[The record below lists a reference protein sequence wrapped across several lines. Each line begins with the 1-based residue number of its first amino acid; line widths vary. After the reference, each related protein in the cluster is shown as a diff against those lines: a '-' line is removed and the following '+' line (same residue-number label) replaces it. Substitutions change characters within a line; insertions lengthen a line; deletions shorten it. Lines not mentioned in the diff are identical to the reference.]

1 MRTHMFKA
9 LISATA
15 IAIMAASSAYAK
27 NNPTPSRD
35 AQILLKDLGY
45 QISVDGSW
53 GPQSQRVISQFYTDR
68 GLTYDGTLSEN
79 EFEDLSAAVDELPK
93 IVAPRHP
100 RSSAVD
106 YSVTYDFGPE
116 PWAPVDIV
124 KYARELRRYY
134 GYTYQI
140 GLYFPP
146 EHSVDKCNEYMTK
159 DTIGLRHRYHDR
171 EFLDTIYKCIGRLN
185 TLIIDEIPSQGRNS
199 PHLKYL
205 FETLIPLWANNY
217 AYTAKGFTDRN
228 NCQANMQITL
238 NNAAF
243 EIYFNFA
250 SYYGVTPEMDAAVY
264 RWYEK
269 ADSEL
274 CGTVRT
280 RYFGKCFDT
289 TWFLKDPGNSFRG
302 GWSEQRTNA
311 MHWNTDCS
319 NGSLGYAMNLARG
332 GMYFKNSD
340 YINEALAVMQIVVD
354 VANEDGA
361 THDATRCW
369 YGVGY
374 MGQTSEYIVRIA
386 ELVEDLGVDVYK
398 MRGRNHGTTPEDIVN
413 YTATIYMNP
422 ELNLRY
428 QRWPTY
434 PNVKQEFGQDCSL
447 EFNRDVQKQ
456 PVAEIL
462 SEYFNRFSGLMY
474 NNPKYEEYRNW
485 YESKSHSAKHRGGVA
500 LNMYIIQRLEN

>member
-1 MRTHMFKA
+1 MFRF
-9 LISATA
+9 LIKVLFIVLPTSLLAEGTA
-15 IAIMAASSAYAK
+15 
-27 NNPTPSRD
+27 RD
-35 AQILLKDLGY
+35 AQGMLSRLGY

-53 GPQSQRVISQFYTDR
+53 GPQSQLVIGQFYTDR

-79 EFEDLSAAVDELPK
+79 EFTDLSAAVDELPK
-93 IVAPRHP
+93 IVVPRHP
-100 RSSAVD
+100 RSRNVD

-116 PWAPVDIV
+116 PWAPVDIE
-124 KYARELRRYY
+124 KYARELQRYY
-134 GYTYQI
+134 GISQTI

-146 EHSVDKCNEYMTK
+146 EHSAEKCNEYMTT
-159 DTIGLRHRYHDR
+159 DTIGLKYHDT
-171 EFLDTIYKCIGRLN
+171 EFLDTIYKCIGRLQ
-185 TLIIDEIPSQGRNS
+185 TLILDEIPSQGRNS

-217 AYTAKGFTDRN
+217 AYTAKGWTDN
-228 NCQANMQITL
+228 GNCQANMQITL

-243 EIYFNFA
+243 RIYFNFA
-250 SYYGVTPEMDAAVY
+250 SYYGVTPEMDTTVY

-274 CGTVRT
+274 CGSVRM
-280 RYFGKCFDT
+280 RYWGKCYDT
-289 TWFLKDPGNSFRG
+289 TWFLQDPGNSFRG
-302 GWSEQRTNA
+302 GWSEFPTPMKYGA
-311 MHWNTDCS
+311 DCS
-319 NGSLGYAMNLARG
+319 NGTLGYGANLAIA

-340 YINEALAVMQIVVD
+340 YINESLDAVRVVID

-369 YGVGY
+369 QGVGY
-374 MGQTSEYIVRIA
+374 MLHTATYVVEIA
-386 ELVEDLGVDVYK
+386 EYLEDLGIDLYK
-398 MRGRNHGTTPEDIVN
+398 MRGRNHGATPEDIVN
-413 YTATIYMNP
+413 YASKVMMNP

-428 QRWPTY
+428 QQWPTY
-434 PNVKQEFGQDCSL
+434 PNVKQEFGRDCSL
-447 EFNRDVQKQ
+447 ELLRDVQKR

-474 NNPKYEEYRNW
+474 NDPKYEEYRKW

-500 LNMYIIQRLEN
+500 LNMYIIQRLEG